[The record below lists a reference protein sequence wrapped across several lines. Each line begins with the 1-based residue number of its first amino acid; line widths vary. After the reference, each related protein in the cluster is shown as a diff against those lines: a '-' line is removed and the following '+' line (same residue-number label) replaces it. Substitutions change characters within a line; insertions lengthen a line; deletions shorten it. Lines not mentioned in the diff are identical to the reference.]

1 MKKLVEK
8 CKIWNE
14 EEEAAKSEVEV
25 RKLVPECFHK
35 WIQVFGKKASEQ
47 MPTKKL
53 WDHTIDIKE
62 GFVSKKGK
70 VYPLSREKREEM

>member
-1 MKKLVEK
+1 VL
-8 CKIWNE
+8 
-14 EEEAAKSEVEV
+14 
-25 RKLVPECFHK
+25 P
-35 WIQVFGKKASEQ
+35 QVDSGFWEKASEQ

-53 WDHTIDIKE
+53 WNHTIDIKE